1 MLPHDHLSK
10 NTKTKVN
17 PLVVVLMAT
26 MIKGHSPLIKCLKK
40 KKRRGVGPV
49 VVITMVAV
57 IRVTMNVDGDDKH

>member
-1 MLPHDHLSK
+1 MFE
-10 NTKTKVN
+10 
-17 PLVVVLMAT
+17 
-26 MIKGHSPLIKCLKK
+26 K